1 MQADLQT
8 TIRVFISSI
17 APSPATTTSQGLAG
31 GLSLALWN
39 RDVRQFLINN
49 AIYFLHEFHIDG
61 FRYDEIERP
70 LSAGARHAKHATRS
84 GTE

>member
-1 MQADLQT
+1 
-8 TIRVFISSI
+8 
-17 APSPATTTSQGLAG
+17 LAG

-61 FRYDEIERP
+61 FRYDEI
-70 LSAGARHAKHATRS
+70 SALLNMNANDGWASARI
-84 GTE
+84 